1 MKNIFKIM
9 LIVFLGSSVL
19 GCEDY
24 FETNPDNLI
33 NTDDYISTQSEMYS
47 GFMGI
52 ITKMQEV
59 GDHAIFLTD
68 TRGDF
73 LEPTVN
79 APEEIWDIYNYRDL
93 NGNPFADPAGYYAVI
108 IACNDYFQK
117 MFEYKEKDGK
127 KMDELTERHF
137 NALISSALRIK
148 TWAYLTLGK
157 IYDEA
162 VYFDDPLV
170 ELKDL
175 SDNQTFEKLSS
186 LDEVIE
192 KCFEL
197 LDVGINGIDG
207 TEVMDWGQWLD
218 PEDPDNSLYVAWDYI
233 VPDYLCL
240 RAELCLLA
248 GVEYEWVREQIL
260 QLLNETFLIDGYKY
274 RLNAGLT
281 GNYYRIFNEGKFY
294 SRETIC
300 NIIYDYAN
308 NQTNNLITYFA
319 KRYPAQYLFRP
330 TTYAMNKYGE
340 NDVRGF
346 NGFYC
351 YFAVQDGDTVVT
363 KYHTN
368 FRYRQPYQ
376 SDPSIPLQRAHDLH
390 FMLAEAENH
399 LGHWDQAESLLN
411 GGIAGRFITL
421 TVDTSLPGWDPRY
434 QSFISNASYPNI
446 GICGCVSANKHDL
459 PRPTDEDYNLT
470 EEERIRM
477 YDMALLD
484 EMLLEYAAEGR
495 SYGMM
500 IRMAKR
506 YNDWSIVAD
515 RVCPKYPASQQE
527 AIRSAIMSGGYFVDW
542 NLDN

>member
-233 VPDYLCL
+233 VPDYLC
-240 RAELCLLA
+240 
-248 GVEYEWVREQIL
+248 
-260 QLLNETFLIDGYKY
+260 
-274 RLNAGLT
+274 
-281 GNYYRIFNEGKFY
+281 
-294 SRETIC
+294 
-300 NIIYDYAN
+300 
-308 NQTNNLITYFA
+308 
-319 KRYPAQYLFRP
+319 
-330 TTYAMNKYGE
+330 
-340 NDVRGF
+340 
-346 NGFYC
+346 
-351 YFAVQDGDTVVT
+351 
-363 KYHTN
+363 
-368 FRYRQPYQ
+368 
-376 SDPSIPLQRAHDLH
+376 
-390 FMLAEAENH
+390 
-399 LGHWDQAESLLN
+399 
-411 GGIAGRFITL
+411 
-421 TVDTSLPGWDPRY
+421 
-434 QSFISNASYPNI
+434 
-446 GICGCVSANKHDL
+446 
-459 PRPTDEDYNLT
+459 
-470 EEERIRM
+470 
-477 YDMALLD
+477 
-484 EMLLEYAAEGR
+484 
-495 SYGMM
+495 
-500 IRMAKR
+500 
-506 YNDWSIVAD
+506 
-515 RVCPKYPASQQE
+515 
-527 AIRSAIMSGGYFVDW
+527 
-542 NLDN
+542 